1 MIKSV
6 ISCLSRY
13 LKSQDL
19 VYDLELAL
27 REACSNIVL
36 HAYSGKTTGDIMLK
50 LSLVPRQ
57 SIRLEC
63 IDWGIPFPGFPKQI
77 KRCNPEQES
86 GRGLFIITQIM
97 DSFSIDSIDN
107 KNILTMEKNIQEGLW
122 DC

>member
-1 MIKSV
+1 
-6 ISCLSRY
+6 
-13 LKSQDL
+13 
-19 VYDLELAL
+19 
-27 REACSNIVL
+27 
-36 HAYSGKTTGDIMLK
+36 MLK